1 MKQFIKTNN
10 GLKDVTKPKVK
21 VYASIADLQDAVD
34 NGDIAEGEIVATK
47 FVDNAQD
54 DSMNV
59 EAIENQISNINAMIP
74 NGTSA
79 LNQLVN
85 ASQVAQMGS
94 VSSVT
99 VGSTQ
104 YTPDADGDV
113 CIPAYPPDLSGC
125 AGLSC
130 VGTVTSV
137 NNTAPDANG
146 DVTINLPPDL
156 SGCPGLNCTG
166 TLTSSDISSFIDA
179 DCAGVIA
186 NCCIDA
192 TGFAT
197 AIDCAQCD
205 ISDIQDLIPSTA
217 DPATSKIVDQ
227 CTLDSCGYTTCTGTV
242 TAVCAGSTCYTPTS
256 GVITLP
262 NGASA
267 TITLSGSDLTITF

>member
-10 GLKDVTKPKVK
+10 GLEDVTKPKVK
-21 VYASIADLQDAVD
+21 VYASIADLQDAVE

-59 EAIENQISNINAMIP
+59 EAIENQISNINALIP

-104 YTPDADGDV
+104 YSPDADGDV

-125 AGLSC
+125 
-130 VGTVTSV
+130 
-137 NNTAPDANG
+137 
-146 DVTINLPPDL
+146 
-156 SGCPGLNCTG
+156 PGLNCTG
-166 TLTSSDISSFIDA
+166 TVVASDISSFIDA
-179 DCAGVIA
+179 TCAGCIA

-227 CTLDSCGYTTCTGTV
+227 CTLDSCGYTTCTGTT

-267 TITLSGSDLTITF
+267 TMTLSGTTLTITL